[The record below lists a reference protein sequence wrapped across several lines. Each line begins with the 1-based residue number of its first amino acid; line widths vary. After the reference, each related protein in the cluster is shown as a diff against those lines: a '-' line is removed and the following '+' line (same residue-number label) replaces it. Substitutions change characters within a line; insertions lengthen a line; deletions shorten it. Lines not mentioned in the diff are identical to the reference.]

1 MSGHSKWST
10 IKRQKASNDAKRGQ
24 LFTKVTR
31 AITITAR
38 KGGGDPE
45 RNAALRQALEKAKSV
60 NLPKENIKRAIE
72 RGTGGVEG
80 GKNFDEVVY
89 EGYGPHGVAF
99 LVEAVTDNKNR
110 TLSEVRSV
118 LERNGGSL
126 GEPGS
131 AAYIFENRE
140 EPLFEIELDDTQ
152 EDQVIKL
159 MSQLDDLDD
168 VQEVYSNLK

>member
-10 IKRQKASNDAKRGQ
+10 IKRQKASNDARRGQ
-24 LFTKVTR
+24 VFTKVTR
-31 AITITAR
+31 AITIAAR

-45 RNAALRQALEKAKSV
+45 RNAALRQSLEEARSV

-72 RGTGGVEG
+72 RGTGVVEG
-80 GKNFDEVVY
+80 GKNLDEVVY
-89 EGYGPHGVAF
+89 EGYGPFGVAF
-99 LVEAVTDNKNR
+99 LIEAVTDNKNR
-110 TLSEVRSV
+110 TLSELRRVF
-118 LERNGGSL
+118 ERNGGSL

-131 AAYIFENRE
+131 AAYIFGNRE
-140 EPLFEIELDDTQ
+140 KPLFEIELAEVQ